1 MRLTEDKEL
10 IARLAR
16 GEMSAFQELVE
27 SYKKKVYYF
36 ALDMVRNPAD
46 AEDISQE
53 VFLKVYR
60 SFKTFKKNAKLNS
73 WIYRISYNASIDHLR
88 KKSLTPEPVEDR
100 TLDSGIQDGGPW
112 TDRAGPPDPARTAE
126 SVLLQA
132 QIELAL
138 EKVSVQEK
146 TVFLLRHCNDMM
158 LKDIAEVMH
167 LSLGSV
173 KSYLFRCVQKLQKE
187 LAAKGIRPAVEV
199 SDESL

>member
-1 MRLTEDKEL
+1 MCLTEDKEL

-36 ALDMVRNPAD
+36 AFDMVRNPAD

-53 VFLKVYR
+53 VFLKVFR

-73 WIYRISYNASIDHLR
+73 WIYRISYNACIDHLR

-100 TLDSGIQDGGPW
+100 ILDSGIQQGEAW
-112 TDRAGPPDPARTAE
+112 TDRSGPPDPARTAE
-126 SVLLQA
+126 NALLQA

-138 EKVSVQEK
+138 EKVSIQER
-146 TVFLLRHCNDMM
+146 TVFLLRHYNDMM

-187 LAAKGIRPAVEV
+187 LAAKGIRPPVEV